1 MIAIEPCRQCYEQV
15 KDSASELPSV
25 MYRER
30 QSPATTIALAF
41 FSFALA
47 ALGQQ
52 SIRTPQAPLYQSFQP
67 NPAQTSF
74 VRLGPFS
81 GNADVGVGYSFTDN
95 ANTTETDKISL
106 NQIYEQLNLELAWAL
121 SPFNRID
128 LTLGGQL
135 QENFYSNGNDAL
147 NLVILP
153 GSEIRFQAK
162 VGDVVLQAF
171 EQFAITQDPVSDA
184 TVAGQ
189 TNLNR
194 LTNTIGV
201 SALASLSHV
210 DLELEFDYTYSDNLS
225 GSTVST
231 QGGGD
236 LRNSLHLGSRVGIE
250 AGPTLSYGLA
260 GDASYNTG
268 AGANDTNVLSGGVFL
283 RGHLTSL
290 LAVDAGVGVLAG
302 SGPGAGGPGYYAYL
316 SARHEFSRSFRLL
329 LGITHDSEF
338 SSGLGVSE
346 SNNFRLTA
354 QADLTRRWS
363 VSASPFLNFGSV
375 ITGELPGAYTQ
386 YGFTVDSSYALSK
399 HLSAAVNYRFAKRD
413 GDGGST
419 KGVSAGESPNYTQN
433 LFSVSL
439 NYRF

>member
-1 MIAIEPCRQCYEQV
+1 
-15 KDSASELPSV
+15 
-25 MYRER
+25 MYREGHLC
-30 QSPATTIALAF
+30 ATTIALAM
-41 FSFALA
+41 FAFGQA

-52 SIRTPQAPLYQSFQP
+52 SVRTPEAPLYQSFQP
-67 NPAQTSF
+67 TPGQTSF

-95 ANTTETDKISL
+95 ANTSETDKISL
-106 NQIYEQLNLELAWAL
+106 NQVYEQVDLNLEWAL

-135 QENFYSNGNDAL
+135 QENFYSSGTNAL
-147 NLVILP
+147 NLAILP
-153 GSEIRFQAK
+153 GSEIRLQAK

-171 EQFAITQDPVSDA
+171 EEFAIVQDPISDA

-210 DLELEFDYTYSDNLS
+210 DVELELDYTYSDNLS
-225 GSTVST
+225 GSTIST
-231 QGGGD
+231 QDGGD
-236 LRNSLHLGSRVGIE
+236 LRNSFHLGSRLGIE
-250 AGPTLSYGLA
+250 TGPTLSYGLE
-260 GDASYNTG
+260 GNASANTG
-268 AGANDTNVLSGGVFL
+268 AGGDDINVLSGGVFL

-290 LAVDAGVGVLAG
+290 LAIDAAVGVLAG
-302 SGPGAGGPGYYAYL
+302 SGPGIGGPGYYARL
-316 SARHEFSRSFRLL
+316 SARHEFSRTFRMLL
-329 LGITHDSEF
+329 EVTHDSEF

-346 SNNFRLTA
+346 SNNFFLTA

-363 VSASPFLNFGSV
+363 VSVRPFVNFGSV
-375 ITGELPGAYTQ
+375 ITGEIPGSYTQ
-386 YGFTVDSSYALSK
+386 YGIAFDSSYALSK
-399 HLSAAVNYRFAKRD
+399 HLSLAVSYRFAKRD
-413 GDGGST
+413 GDGQSVTGQSVA
-419 KGVSAGESPNYTQN
+419 GQSLLGASVIGESSNYTQN

-439 NYRF
+439 TYRF

>member
-1 MIAIEPCRQCYEQV
+1 MH
-15 KDSASELPSV
+15 
-25 MYRER
+25 RER
-30 QSPATTIALAF
+30 HLLATSIALAL
-41 FSFALA
+41 FSFSLA

-52 SIRTPQAPLYQSFQP
+52 SIRTPEAPLYQSFQP

-81 GNADVGVGYSFTDN
+81 GNADAGMGYSFTDN
-95 ANTTETDKISL
+95 ANTTGTDKISL
-106 NQIYEQLNLELAWAL
+106 NQVYEQVDLELAWTL

-135 QENFYSNGNDAL
+135 QENFYSSGTNAL

-194 LTNTIGV
+194 LTNTIGA

-231 QGGGD
+231 QEGGD
-236 LRNSLHLGSRVGIE
+236 LRNSLHLGTRLGIE
-250 AGPTLSYGLA
+250 AGPTLSYGLE
-260 GDASYNTG
+260 GNASHNTG
-268 AGANDTNVLSGGVFL
+268 AGADDTNVLSGGVFL

-290 LAVDAGVGVLAG
+290 LAVDAAVGVLVG
-302 SGPGAGGPGYYAYL
+302 SGPGTGGPGYYARL
-316 SARHEFSRSFRLL
+316 SARHEFSHTFRMLL
-329 LGITHDSEF
+329 AITHDFEF
-338 SSGLGVSE
+338 SSGLSVSE
-346 SNNFRLTA
+346 SNNFNLTA

-363 VSASPFLNFGSV
+363 VSVGPFLNFGSV

-386 YGFTVDSSYALSK
+386 YGVTVDSSYALSK
-399 HLSAAVNYRFAKRD
+399 KLSAGISYRLAKRD
-413 GDGGST
+413 GNGESV
-419 KGVSAGESPNYTQN
+419 KGQSASGQSPNYTQN
-433 LFSVSL
+433 LFSISL
-439 NYRF
+439 TYRF

>member
-1 MIAIEPCRQCYEQV
+1 MH
-15 KDSASELPSV
+15 
-25 MYRER
+25 RER
-30 QSPATTIALAF
+30 HLPATTVALAL
-41 FSFALA
+41 FSFSLA

-52 SIRTPQAPLYQSFQP
+52 SIRTPEATRYQSFQP
-67 NPAQTSF
+67 NPSQTSF

-81 GNADVGVGYSFTDN
+81 GNADVGMGYSFTDN
-95 ANTTETDKISL
+95 ANTTGTDKISL
-106 NQIYEQLNLELAWAL
+106 NQVYEQVDLELAWAL

-135 QENFYSNGNDAL
+135 QENFYSSGTNAL
-147 NLVILP
+147 NLVVLP
-153 GSEIRFQAK
+153 GSKIRLQAK

-171 EQFAITQDPVSDA
+171 EQFAITQDPFSDA

-201 SALASLSHV
+201 SALASWSHV

-236 LRNSLHLGSRVGIE
+236 LRNSLHLGSRLGIE

-268 AGANDTNVLSGGVFL
+268 AGAGDTNVLSGGVFL

-316 SARHEFSRSFRLL
+316 SARHEFSRSFRIL

-363 VSASPFLNFGSV
+363 VSVSPFLNFGSV
-375 ITGELPGAYTQ
+375 IT
-386 YGFTVDSSYALSK
+386 
-399 HLSAAVNYRFAKRD
+399 
-413 GDGGST
+413 
-419 KGVSAGESPNYTQN
+419 
-433 LFSVSL
+433 
-439 NYRF
+439 

>member
-1 MIAIEPCRQCYEQV
+1 
-15 KDSASELPSV
+15 
-25 MYRER
+25 MYRKGHLR
-30 QSPATTIALAF
+30 AATIALAM
-41 FSFALA
+41 FSLSLA

-52 SIRTPQAPLYQSFQP
+52 SIRTPEAPLYQSFQP

-81 GNADVGVGYSFTDN
+81 GNADVGIGYSFNDN
-95 ANTTETDKISL
+95 SNTSETDKISL
-106 NQIYEQLNLELAWAL
+106 NQIYEQVDLELAWAL

-135 QENFYSNGNDAL
+135 EENFYSSGTNAL

-201 SALASLSHV
+201 SALATLSHV
-210 DLELEFDYTYSDNLS
+210 DFELDFDYTYSDNLS
-225 GSTVST
+225 SSTVST
-231 QGGGD
+231 QEGGD
-236 LRNSLHLGSRVGIE
+236 LRNSLHLGSRIGIE
-250 AGPTLSYGLA
+250 AGPTLSYGLE
-260 GDASYNTG
+260 GNASYNTG
-268 AGANDTNVLSGGVFL
+268 AGADDINVLSGGVFL

-290 LAVDAGVGVLAG
+290 LAVDAAAGILVG
-302 SGPGAGGPGYYAYL
+302 SGPGTGGPGYYARL
-316 SARHEFSRSFRLL
+316 SARHEFSHTFRVL
-329 LGITHDSEF
+329 LGIAHDSEF
-338 SSGLGVSE
+338 SSGLSVSE
-346 SNNFRLTA
+346 SNNFHLTA

-363 VSASPFLNFGSV
+363 VSVAPFLNFGSV

-386 YGFTVDSSYALSK
+386 YGVSVDSSYALSK
-399 HLSAAVNYRFAKRD
+399 KLSAAFSYRLAKRG
-413 GDGGST
+413 GDGESVKGQSSSGQST
-419 KGVSAGESPNYTQN
+419 NNYTQN
-433 LFSVSL
+433 YFSVSL
-439 NYRF
+439 TYRF

>member
-1 MIAIEPCRQCYEQV
+1 
-15 KDSASELPSV
+15 

-30 QSPATTIALAF
+30 HLPAATIALAV
-41 FSFALA
+41 FSLSLA

-52 SIRTPQAPLYQSFQP
+52 SIRTPEAPLYQSFQP

-81 GNADVGVGYSFTDN
+81 GNADVGMGYSFTDN
-95 ANTTETDKISL
+95 ANTTGTDKISL
-106 NQIYEQLNLELAWAL
+106 NQVYEQVDLDLAWTL

-128 LTLGGQL
+128 LTLNGQL
-135 QENFYSNGNDAL
+135 QENFYSSGTNAL

-153 GSEIRFQAK
+153 GSEIRLQAK

-210 DLELEFDYTYSDNLS
+210 DLELEFDYTYSDTLS
-225 GSTVST
+225 GSNVSA
-231 QGGGD
+231 QEGGV
-236 LRNSLHLGSRVGIE
+236 LRNSLHLGSRLGIE
-250 AGPTLSYGLA
+250 AGPTLSYGLE
-260 GDASYNTG
+260 GNASYNTG
-268 AGANDTNVLSGGVFL
+268 AGADDTNVLSGGVFL

-290 LAVDAGVGVLAG
+290 LAVDAAVGVLVG
-302 SGPGAGGPGYYAYL
+302 SGPGAGGPGYYASL
-316 SARHEFSRSFRLL
+316 SARHEFSQTFRML
-329 LGITHDSEF
+329 LGIIHDFEF

-346 SNNFRLTA
+346 SNNFHLTA

-363 VSASPFLNFGSV
+363 VSVGPFLNFGSV

-386 YGFTVDSSYALSK
+386 YGVTVDSSYSLSK
-399 HLSAAVNYRFAKRD
+399 KLSAGISYRLAKRD
-413 GDGGST
+413 GDGAPA
-419 KGVSAGESPNYTQN
+419 KGESPNYTQN
-433 LFSVSL
+433 LFTVSL
-439 NYRF
+439 TYRF

>member
-1 MIAIEPCRQCYEQV
+1 MH
-15 KDSASELPSV
+15 
-25 MYRER
+25 REGHLR
-30 QSPATTIALAF
+30 AATIALAM
-41 FSFALA
+41 FSLSLA

-52 SIRTPQAPLYQSFQP
+52 SIRTPEAPLYQSFQP

-74 VRLGPFS
+74 VRLGPFA
-81 GNADVGVGYSFTDN
+81 GNADVGMGYSFTDN
-95 ANTTETDKISL
+95 ANTTGTDKISL
-106 NQIYEQLNLELAWAL
+106 NQVYEQVDLELAWTL

-135 QENFYSNGNDAL
+135 QENFYSSGTNAL

-171 EQFAITQDPVSDA
+171 EQFAITQDPVSDP

-201 SALASLSHV
+201 SALTTLSHV
-210 DLELEFDYTYSDNLS
+210 DLELEFDYTYSDTLG
-225 GSTVST
+225 GSNVSA
-231 QGGGD
+231 QEGGVPRNVSAQEGGV
-236 LRNSLHLGSRVGIE
+236 LRNSLHLGSRLGIE
-250 AGPTLSYGLA
+250 AGPTLSYGLE
-260 GDASYNTG
+260 GNASYNTG

-283 RGHLTSL
+283 RGHLTRL
-290 LAVDAGVGVLAG
+290 LAVDAAVGILVG
-302 SGPGAGGPGYYAYL
+302 SGPGAGGPGYYARL
-316 SARHEFSRSFRLL
+316 SARHEFSQTFRML
-329 LGITHDSEF
+329 LGIIHDSEF
-338 SSGLGVSE
+338 STGLGVSE
-346 SNNFRLTA
+346 NNDFHLTA

-363 VSASPFLNFGSV
+363 VSVGPFLNFGSV

-386 YGFTVDSSYALSK
+386 YGVTVDSSYSFSK
-399 HLSAAVNYRFAKRD
+399 KLSAGISYRFAKRD
-413 GDGGST
+413 GDGVSA
-419 KGVSAGESPNYTQN
+419 KGVSASGQSPNYTQN

-439 NYRF
+439 TYRF